1 MRLLAPF
8 RSQAIRQSQEDSSDS
23 DMTSFLKYLHFIP
36 FIPQMS
42 RHVNMAVGLEVDAL
56 GL

>member
-1 MRLLAPF
+1 
-8 RSQAIRQSQEDSSDS
+8 
-23 DMTSFLKYLHFIP
+23 MTSFLKTLHFIP